1 MVNRIL
7 HPKKFFTKEE
17 KRRIV
22 EAIRQAEG
30 QTSGEIR
37 VFVERRGH
45 PEVLT
50 RAKKV
55 FQKLGMTRTQK
66 RNGVLIYFSL
76 SQRAF
81 AIVGDEGIHAKVG
94 DNFWKGIAAGME
106 KHFSQDDFSLG
117 LVEGIREMGATLRR
131 YFPRGAGDT
140 NELSDEVAG

>member
-7 HPKKFFTKEE
+7 HHKKFFTKEE
-17 KRRIV
+17 KLRIV
-22 EAIRQAEG
+22 EAIHKAEG

-37 VFVERRGH
+37 VFVERRRH
-45 PEVLT
+45 PEVLS

-81 AIVGDEGIHAKVG
+81 AIVGDEGIHANVG
-94 DNFWKGIAAGME
+94 NNFWKGIAAGME
-106 KHFSQDDFSLG
+106 KHFSQDDFALG
-117 LVEGIREMGATLRR
+117 LMQGMREIGTTLRR
-131 YFPRGAGDT
+131 YFPLEAGDV
-140 NELSDEVAG
+140 NELSD